1 MDIISASNIGMTNAY
16 KGKNKMDKQ
25 AKKDKGKVYILAEIN
40 YMVDGTM
47 GNNTIGIYVCNE
59 ETLIDIAKEYY
70 EERGLRRNRKWE
82 DININKITVKEAI
95 KILTKR
101 KYASIQEINKVIV
114 ENQLLKNRLVELIEV
129 DDYIWQSKEV

>member
-1 MDIISASNIGMTNAY
+1 MDVIIDSREQKRIP
-16 KGKNKMDKQ
+16 
-25 AKKDKGKVYILAEIN
+25 
-40 YMVDGTM
+40 
-47 GNNTIGIYVCNE
+47 
-59 ETLIDIAKEYY
+59 IAKEYY

>member
-25 AKKDKGKVYILAEIN
+25 AKKDKDKVYILAEIN

>member
-25 AKKDKGKVYILAEIN
+25 AKKDKDKVYILAEIN

-101 KYASIQEINKVIV
+101 KYASVQEINKVIV

>member
-16 KGKNKMDKQ
+16 KGKNKKDKQ
-25 AKKDKGKVYILAEIN
+25 AKKDKDKVYILAEIN

>member
-1 MDIISASNIGMTNAY
+1 MDMISASNIGMTNAY

-25 AKKDKGKVYILAEIN
+25 AKKDKDKVYILAEIN

-129 DDYIWQSKEV
+129 DDYIWQSKGV

>member
-25 AKKDKGKVYILAEIN
+25 AKKDKDKVYILAEIN

-59 ETLIDIAKEYY
+59 ETLIDIAKKYY